1 MRKKLLTTREKRK
14 ACNSNA
20 MNLIIKN
27 MITLEFLKTSYPSRY
42 ANDND
47 KFSSEKKEWFG
58 GRNMDLRKTMGR
70 HYRLQGSREKEGP
83 AL

>member
-1 MRKKLLTTREKRK
+1 
-14 ACNSNA
+14 

-27 MITLEFLKTSYPSRY
+27 IILEFLKTSYPSGY
-42 ANDND
+42 AKDND

-58 GRNMDLRKTMGR
+58 ERNMDLRKTMGR